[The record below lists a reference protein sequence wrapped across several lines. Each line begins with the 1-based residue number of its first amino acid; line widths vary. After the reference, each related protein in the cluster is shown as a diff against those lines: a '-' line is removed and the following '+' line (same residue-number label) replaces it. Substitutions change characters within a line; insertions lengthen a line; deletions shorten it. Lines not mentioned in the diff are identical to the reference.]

1 MGRTEEIAEM
11 KRKIAAMEAED
22 SPLDAVER
30 ECEITVG
37 IHTCDAMYRTHG
49 GFWRVVQ
56 VLAIQGLPLEIITTD
71 NMSIAGEGTTEL
83 LEGWKKSR
91 YWQTS
96 GESPIRG
103 FQYLGKFPR
112 QSNVELNVA
121 FGKGKILEQVK
132 TRYVFWLDQDV
143 LIRPG
148 DLPTLLEEFKAADK
162 LGALGIPYMPKT
174 DHVQMGA
181 LLMETGVAKRIGF
194 DGRGRCVCTN
204 LAKALADEGLEMKH
218 WSGGFARH
226 ISREV

>member
-1 MGRTEEIAEM
+1 MDKADRIAELE
-11 KRKIAAMEAED
+11 RQVAALKAED
-22 SPLDAVER
+22 SPLDAAEQ

-37 IHTCDAMYRTHG
+37 IQTCDAMVRTRG
-49 GFWRVVQ
+49 LFWSVVQ
-56 VLAIQGLPLEIITTD
+56 MLSKQGLPLEIVTADNTTTSD
-71 NMSIAGEGTTEL
+71 VGTAAL
-83 LEGWKKSR
+83 LEAWAKTR
-91 YWQTS
+91 YWQIC

-103 FQYLGKFPR
+103 FRYLGKFPR

-121 FGKGKILEQVK
+121 FGKGKILEAVK
-132 TRYVFWLDQDV
+132 TPLVFWLDQDV

-148 DLPTLLEEFKAADK
+148 DLPTLLEEFKAGDK

-181 LLMETGVAKRIGF
+181 LLMETAVAKRIGF
-194 DGRGRCVCTN
+194 DGRGRCVCVN
-204 LAKALADEGLEMKH
+204 LAKALADDGLEMKH